1 MATATSSGQG
11 ADISLTRV
19 EISSYLALVI
29 MVAASWLLFA
39 SSVAISVLVGGFTVI
54 VSFQWLKRDALKLVA
69 DLGESA
75 RRRFLLKCLGRLALL
90 ALLFYLLIRYQAL
103 HIPGL
108 LAGLATI
115 PLGIML
121 AFISRVNRLLA

>member
-1 MATATSSGQG
+1 MATATGSDKG

-19 EISSYLALVI
+19 EVSSYLALLT
-29 MVAASWLLFA
+29 MVVVSWLLF
-39 SSVAISVLVGGFTVI
+39 SSTVAISVLVGGFTVI

-69 DLGESA
+69 DLGEAA
-75 RRRFLLKCLGRLALL
+75 RMRFILKCLGRLVLL
-90 ALLFYLLIRYQAL
+90 ALLFYGLIRYQTL
-103 HIPGL
+103 YIPGL
-108 LAGLATI
+108 LVGLATI